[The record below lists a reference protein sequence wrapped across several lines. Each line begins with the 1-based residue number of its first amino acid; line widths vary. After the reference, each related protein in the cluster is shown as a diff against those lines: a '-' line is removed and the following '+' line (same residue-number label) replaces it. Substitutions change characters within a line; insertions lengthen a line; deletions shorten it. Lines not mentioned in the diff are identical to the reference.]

1 MDVTVVIFSLFWLL
15 GIFITWVVTIT
26 IVLYLCL
33 YTDVMYEG
41 IIIKS
46 DTKKSPL
53 KKWIF
58 DTWKKKPFW
67 YKS

>member
-1 MDVTVVIFSLFWLL
+1 MDVTVVIFSLFRLL

-26 IVLYLCL
+26 IVFYLCL

-46 DTKKSPL
+46 DIKKSPL
-53 KKWIF
+53 KK
-58 DTWKKKPFW
+58 
-67 YKS
+67 

>member
-1 MDVTVVIFSLFWLL
+1 MDVTVVIFSLFRLL

-26 IVLYLCL
+26 IVFYLCL

-53 KKWIF
+53 KNEF
-58 DTWKKKPFW
+58 LTLEKKTF
-67 YKS
+67 

>member
-1 MDVTVVIFSLFWLL
+1 MDVSVVIFSLFRLL

-26 IVLYLCL
+26 IVFYLCL

-41 IIIKS
+41 IIIIKS

-53 KKWIF
+53 KK
-58 DTWKKKPFW
+58 
-67 YKS
+67 

>member
-1 MDVTVVIFSLFWLL
+1 MDVTVVIFSLFRLL

-26 IVLYLCL
+26 IVFYLCL

-46 DTKKSPL
+46 DTKKSPQ
-53 KKWIF
+53 KK
-58 DTWKKKPFW
+58 
-67 YKS
+67 

>member
-1 MDVTVVIFSLFWLL
+1 MDVTVVIFSLFRLL

-26 IVLYLCL
+26 IVFYLCL

-53 KKWIF
+53 KKMNF
-58 DTWKKKPFW
+58 
-67 YKS
+67 